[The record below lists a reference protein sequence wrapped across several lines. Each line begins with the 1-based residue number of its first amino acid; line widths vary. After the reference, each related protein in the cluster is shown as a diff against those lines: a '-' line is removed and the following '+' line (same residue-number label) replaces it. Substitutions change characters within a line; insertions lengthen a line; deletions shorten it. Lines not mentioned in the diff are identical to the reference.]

1 MSDGAH
7 SPRDDSPATEVVLR
21 RQVEQLTRRV
31 EQLTTQVGNL
41 RLALDSNRQIGMAVG
56 ILMALRGATE
66 SDAFDDLVQVSR
78 TTNRKVRE
86 VAADVVQTGELPPAD
101 PHPGNSSGR

>member
-1 MSDGAH
+1 M
-7 SPRDDSPATEVVLR
+7 PDDAPASGQPSAVDAALR

-31 EQLTTQVGNL
+31 EQLTTQVSNL
-41 RLALDSNRQIGMAVG
+41 RLALESNRRIGMAVG
-56 ILMALRGATE
+56 ILMALRGVRE

-86 VAADVVQTGELPPAD
+86 VAEHVVQTGELPPAQ
-101 PHPGNSSGR
+101 PHPGNSSSL